1 MVSWR
6 GPGQKMEGF
15 EGHFWYIEMSWPLW
29 RSAQMTPSPKINRRL
44 QAVFLLDI
52 LYFFKFSCELDSPSS
67 GYVRNIVGYHRCII
81 CTISYKMVRGK
92 SRVFLVRWFGLVS
105 SGLLISLSFKW
116 RSRSRLENKT
126 HIHIFICTHTS
137 RVILLFNLTI
147 LHLHLSIR
155 LIRVV

>member
-1 MVSWR
+1 
-6 GPGQKMEGF
+6 
-15 EGHFWYIEMSWPLW
+15 
-29 RSAQMTPSPKINRRL
+29 MTPSPKINRRL

-52 LYFFKFSCELDSPSS
+52 FYFFKFSCEFDSPSS
-67 GYVRNIVGYHRCII
+67 GHVRNIVGYHRCMI
-81 CTISYKMVRGK
+81 CTISYKMVWGK
-92 SRVFLVRWFGLVS
+92 SRVFLVRRFGLVS

-126 HIHIFICTHTS
+126 HIHIYICTHTS
-137 RVILLFNLTI
+137 SVILLFNLTK